1 MNFKNWTLKKI
12 MGGIMLF
19 KKSPQASEY
28 SGLKLIPK
36 LGVLSAAL
44 LLASCGAD
52 VSDETAMQESLEV
65 SLAQCEILQYG
76 VVGTATDP
84 VLVNGEE
91 VNACVLSTDFGH
103 FRNSLNARGTMNN
116 ITLKASWNYKPLVW
130 VLDGVYEFGESKE
143 YRTLNDLI
151 ADRKNFSI
159 GSSVSSVYAK
169 ENTVVIVH
177 RNAQLS
183 ATIQSLDDNLS
194 GGGEWG
200 GVIINGIGYSPECP
214 ATSSPDELCNVKGAF
229 GYYGGVS
236 ADTNLIDYGMVLNTS
251 TVYGAPGLYY
261 DNAVIG
267 EAGATAEVV
276 LEGYAGG
283 IINAAVTAYAP
294 ALGQIGSVIGYS
306 GNTGIEIHGGSL
318 NLNRETFT
326 GSLPTPFVTQAAGS
340 SVELNDY
347 DGEFSARVRHVNNVT
362 AVKVSGGH
370 VEFTNTTLYDQYNQ
384 AGNALELIGA
394 ATLSVDDMVI
404 QGFDTCLAPQDSASQ
419 ISVGSALFNCSN
431 VTNNTSNALA
441 AIADATDLIT
451 GADALL
457 SYIWAVGNSSLNF
470 ANVEDPSQLG
480 AGNARVEGVYSQAI
494 LFPECMGV
502 GTLAEDTLLVG
513 SMRYQICDLT
523 NVDQSATLYSNFS
536 IEGRLDNGGKPDYYP
551 KNIAWRINGQVLI
564 GTVFTP
570 LNSAEQ
576 AAALASP
583 VQLTV
588 PAGTTLLATSN
599 NDSELLIQPDA
610 RLRVAGSADA
620 PVALGVAGLTAG
632 DITSGWRGITVNGA
646 DGSVKQLDIQYL
658 RLYDTGEDG
667 QAAFTLNEVG
677 ADSNITY
684 LDIYGAGADGLN
696 INGGAANFNH
706 LVMAN
711 IAGDQIQWQNGY
723 QGTIETAVISP
734 GDNSTGAV
742 LHGINNNADYD
753 AIPRSRPVITN
764 ITAAG
769 FGSANTAVLLE
780 QGSGLLMFNSVF
792 SDFATCLDIDD
803 AETAALQSSDPL
815 GILFDGVIFSCEN
828 TLADESESGGYD
840 YGYTVVSAGGVV
852 EEDPVLNTGYLITGN
867 VSVSLVDLSNYAALL
882 GDAYHHLGGG
892 AYIGAVAD
900 DGDDWYS
907 NWSDS
912 VVIAPDFECN
922 NLGMMVG
929 ADLYLM
935 DYRNQVDVD
944 INGDGAVER
953 GYAAQ
958 ITCRILGGTY
968 TEDRTLSKYTGLAGE
983 AVASAIEAGETDMT
997 SVLAPG
1003 YIVLGSNTNNIYWID
1018 EPIVPVVPTTW
1029 TVKGEIHIGKGHQQ
1043 ITDVAAIADMKAN
1056 PVTLTID
1063 AGVVLTAE
1071 SDNSVLHITR
1081 AGYLNMRGEAEFKD
1095 SNDNPEDTKGYI
1107 ELDIPLV
1114 IDGFARHNQCPE
1126 AATAEAGTRIC
1137 NIQGQYGYYGGYD
1150 NDFVNFDMRY
1160 FYHNSTLR
1168 LNATGSATI
1177 DNSIF
1182 RNSSDAGEEY
1192 TGVDQI
1198 SIDGGSTNFTHL
1210 YQESSRGH
1218 WGSFLYWNHGYQ
1230 GTLQYISAN
1239 PTFAYGSSYHPDPVL
1254 MDESGQ
1260 ILYPLLRGDNVTDA
1274 ELLEAGSL
1282 VALPRSMPTIANMT
1296 IAIYEFAEYEQVS
1309 PAVGLGNETGLFIYN
1324 SAFGTSERFMDRGR
1338 NFDLCFYIDET
1349 IKPQLDDTLV
1359 VNNLAANCKAFSNN
1373 PDGGGN
1379 LVDLLAVSDT
1389 SSFKHYYAALSGKGP
1404 GNYDG
1409 GVVSG
1414 VTAAPKNSDYY
1425 PAPEVMKGPDLIW
1438 NASVDTWLL
1447 DYSSSKTVNIDV
1459 VGDNTYMGAFDY
1471 SLVLDAGEDI
1481 TD

>member
-1 MNFKNWTLKKI
+1 M

-19 KKSPQASEY
+19 KKYPRASEY

-84 VLVNGEE
+84 VQVNGEE
-91 VNACVLSTDFGH
+91 FNACLLSKDIGKLSNTRDIS
-103 FRNSLNARGTMNN
+103 NDLNA
-116 ITLKASWNYKPLVW
+116 ISLKNTWNYKPLVW

-143 YRTLNDLI
+143 YETLDQLL
-151 ADRKNFSI
+151 AERVNFS
-159 GSSVSSVYAK
+159 VELYAK
-169 ENTVVIVH
+169 PGSVVILH
-177 RNAQLS
+177 RNAQLT
-183 ATIQSLDDNLS
+183 ANILSLDDNNT

-200 GVIINGIGYSPECP
+200 GVVINGIGYSPECP
-214 ATSSPDELCNVKGAF
+214 ATSSPDQLCNIKGPF
-229 GYYGGVS
+229 GYYGGV
-236 ADTNLIDYGMVLNTS
+236 AKDTDLTAYGMSFNSTNTK
-251 TVYGAPGLYY
+251 GFPGLYSL
-261 DNAVIG
+261 NSGGGSVIG
-267 EAGATAEVV
+267 EAGEEVSV
-276 LEGYAGG
+276 SLENYAGG
-283 IINAAVTAYAP
+283 TIHAAVTAYAP
-294 ALGQIGSVIGYS
+294 AASQTGGVIAYS
-306 GNTGIEIHGGSL
+306 GSNGLQVHGGSYNIVNGNPVSPIPYITNISATAL
-318 NLNRETFT
+318 
-326 GSLPTPFVTQAAGS
+326 
-340 SVELNDY
+340 ELNNYQGDIAARIRH
-347 DGEFSARVRHVNNVT
+347 DSLTSALVVKGGQVNLSNL
-362 AVKVSGGH
+362 SL
-370 VEFTNTTLYDQYNQ
+370 FDQYNQ
-384 AGNALELIGA
+384 AGVAISVASAAKVTLDDAL
-394 ATLSVDDMVI
+394 I

-480 AGNARVEGVYSQAI
+480 AGNASVAGVYSQAI

-513 SMRYQICDLT
+513 SMRYQICVLT

-551 KNIAWRINGQVLI
+551 KNIAWRINGQVQI
-564 GTVFTP
+564 GTDFTP

-840 YGYTVVSAGGVV
+840 YGYTVVSASGVV

-867 VSVSLVDLSNYAALL
+867 VSVSLVDLSHYAALL

-922 NLGMMVG
+922 NLGILVG
-929 ADLYLM
+929 MEPTGTYRF
-935 DYRNQVDVD
+935 DYDS
-944 INGDGAVER
+944 NGDGEISSEESYWEPVSKS
-953 GYAAQ
+953 
-958 ITCRILGGTY
+958 CRILGGIY
-968 TEDRTLSKYTGLAGE
+968 TNNVTIGQYSGLPGETVNQWLADGYTLEEIQSNALTGDWAINFLTGETRYIEE
-983 AVASAIEAGETDMT
+983 AVMR
-997 SVLAPG
+997 VM
-1003 YIVLGSNTNNIYWID
+1003 
-1018 EPIVPVVPTTW
+1018 PTHW

-1043 ITDVAAIADMKAN
+1043 ITDVAAVADMKAN
-1056 PVTLTID
+1056 PVTLTIES
-1063 AGVVLTAE
+1063 GTSIEAE

-1081 AGYLNMRGEAEFKD
+1081 AGALQYVGNA
-1095 SNDNPEDTKGYI
+1095 GYEKI
-1107 ELDIPLV
+1107 NTGGVSVAVV
-1114 IDGFARHNQCPE
+1114 IDGFGRNNLCE
-1126 AATAEAGTRIC
+1126 NAATTNAGEGMC
-1137 NIQGQYGYYGGYD
+1137 NIEGPYGYYGGYD
-1150 NDFVNFDMRY
+1150 SIASNVDISGALFRADLTFNSVNGVAE
-1160 FYHNSTLR
+1160 NSVIYRDVDADPDL
-1168 LNATGSATI
+1168 GSAL
-1177 DNSIF
+1177 SI
-1182 RNSSDAGEEY
+1182 N
-1192 TGVDQI
+1192 
-1198 SIDGGSTNFTHL
+1198 GGSINFKNINIDIKGNYFKGVLT
-1210 YQESSRGH
+1210 
-1218 WGSFLYWNHGYQ
+1218 WNHGYQ
-1230 GTLQYISAN
+1230 GNLAN
-1239 PTFAYGSSYHPDPVL
+1239 IYVAGDVSVD
-1254 MDESGQ
+1254 
-1260 ILYPLLRGDNVTDA
+1260 GDNVPLLNDEQYYPLIYGRNNSVDVNA
-1274 ELLEAGSL
+1274 E
-1282 VALPRSMPTIANMT
+1282 PRSMPTIANL
-1296 IAIYEFAEYEQVS
+1296 S
-1309 PAVGLGNETGLFIYN
+1309 
-1324 SAFGTSERFMDRGR
+1324 
-1338 NFDLCFYIDET
+1338 
-1349 IKPQLDDTLV
+1349 
-1359 VNNLAANCKAFSNN
+1359 VN
-1373 PDGGGN
+1373 
-1379 LVDLLAVSDT
+1379 
-1389 SSFKHYYAALSGKGP
+1389 YYSLWQ
-1404 GNYDG
+1404 
-1409 GVVSG
+1409 
-1414 VTAAPKNSDYY
+1414 TAAPRTTLVQLAEGSGLFMYNSLLGADESSDSWGEYPSECVGVDSTNETAYGSTIFMKNIVSSCLKFTVNSSLDTSVMADPNAMILKEPYLYYGGGSGGKNKYKSVNSKLHGALESVFWKSSMEYPVLNIIQMIGERYSGGYSESATVDSEFLEETKYIGVLDYY
-1425 PAPEVMKGPDLIW
+1425 EKPEIIG
-1438 NASVDTWLL
+1438 
-1447 DYSSSKTVNIDV
+1447 
-1459 VGDNTYMGAFDY
+1459 
-1471 SLVLDAGEDI
+1471 VLE
-1481 TD
+1481 

>member
-1 MNFKNWTLKKI
+1 
-12 MGGIMLF
+12 MLF
-19 KKSPQASEY
+19 KKYPRASEY

-84 VLVNGEE
+84 VQINGEE
-91 VNACVLSTDFGH
+91 FNACLLNKDIGKLSNTRDIS
-103 FRNSLNARGTMNN
+103 NNLNTISLKQT
-116 ITLKASWNYKPLVW
+116 WNYKPLVW

-143 YRTLNDLI
+143 YETLDQLL
-151 ADRKNFSI
+151 AERVNFS
-159 GSSVSSVYAK
+159 VELYAK
-169 ENTVVIVH
+169 PGSVVILH
-177 RNAQLS
+177 RNAQLT
-183 ATIQSLDDNLS
+183 ANILSLDDNNT

-200 GVIINGIGYSPECP
+200 GVVINGIGYSPECP
-214 ATSSPDELCNVKGAF
+214 ATSSPDQLCNIKGPF
-229 GYYGGVS
+229 GYYGGV
-236 ADTNLIDYGMVLNTS
+236 AKDTDLTAYGMSFNSTNTK
-251 TVYGAPGLYY
+251 GFPGLYSLNSG
-261 DNAVIG
+261 DGSVIG
-267 EAGATAEVV
+267 EAGEEVSV
-276 LEGYAGG
+276 SLENYAGG
-283 IINAAVTAYAP
+283 TIHAAVTAYAP
-294 ALGQIGSVIGYS
+294 AASQTGGVIAYS
-306 GNTGIEIHGGSL
+306 GSNGLQVHGGSYNIVNGNPVSPIPYITNINATAL
-318 NLNRETFT
+318 
-326 GSLPTPFVTQAAGS
+326 
-340 SVELNDY
+340 ELNNYQGDIAARIRH
-347 DGEFSARVRHVNNVT
+347 DSLTSALVVKGGQVNLSNL
-362 AVKVSGGH
+362 SL
-370 VEFTNTTLYDQYNQ
+370 FDQYNQ
-384 AGNALELIGA
+384 AGVAISVASAAKVTLDDAL
-394 ATLSVDDMVI
+394 V

-419 ISVGSALFNCSN
+419 ISVGSALLNCSN
-431 VTNNTSNALA
+431 ITNNTSNALA

-480 AGNARVEGVYSQAI
+480 AGNASVAGVYSPAI

-502 GTLAEDTLLVG
+502 GTLAEDTLVVG
-513 SMRYQICDLT
+513 GMSYQICDLT

-551 KNIAWRINGQVLI
+551 KNIAWRINGQVQV
-564 GTVFTP
+564 GTDFTP

-583 VQLTV
+583 VQLTL
-588 PAGTTLLATSN
+588 PAGTTLVAISN

-620 PVALGVAGLTAG
+620 PVAVGVAGLTTG

-840 YGYTVVSAGGVV
+840 YGYTVVSASGVV

-1003 YIVLGSNTNNIYWID
+1003 YVALGLNGNDIYWID

-1029 TVKGEIHIGKGHQQ
+1029 TVKGEIHIGEGHQQ

-1168 LNATGSATI
+1168 LNATGAATI

-1230 GTLQYISAN
+1230 GTLQYISAS
-1239 PTFAYGSSYHPDPVL
+1239 PSFVYGRSNDPVL

-1296 IAIYEFAEYEQVS
+1296 IGIYEFEEYEQVS
-1309 PAVGLGNETGLFIYN
+1309 PAVGLGNDTGLFIYN

-1409 GVVSG
+1409 GVVPG
-1414 VTAAPKNSDYY
+1414 VTAPPKSGDYY

-1438 NASVDTWLL
+1438 NDSTDAWPLN
-1447 DYSSSKTVNIDV
+1447 YSSSKTVNASVIETN
-1459 VGDNTYMGAFDY
+1459 GYIGAFDY
-1471 SLVLDAGEDI
+1471 SLIFNSGTDI